1 MGPKTSSST
10 LSVPKVHVRRSLNT
24 LLEGESFGTLSE
36 SFARYLGT
44 SKFIM
49 QMSVFLLAWFG
60 WNALAPMGLR
70 FDQYPFA
77 FMTLLLSLQ
86 ASYAAPLILLAQNRQ
101 DDRDRSEA
109 KIDRARATMDTE
121 VNSHIARELSDV
133 RNRLNDI
140 TLDLS
145 QQRSGKGS
153 PKDVS
158 KRLDRIEAAIAALIA
173 QSAPAPAANV
183 PAKAR

>member
-1 MGPKTSSST
+1 MGTTTFSNT
-10 LSVPKVHVRRSLNT
+10 LSVPKARNRRSFAT
-24 LLEGESFGTLSE
+24 LIDGESFGTLSE
-36 SFARYLGT
+36 SFARYMGT

-49 QMSVFLLAWFG
+49 QMSFFILVWFAW
-60 WNALAPMGLR
+60 NTLAPIGLR
-70 FDQYPFA
+70 FDPYTFT
-77 FMTLLLSLQ
+77 FLTLLLSLQ

-109 KIDRARATMDTE
+109 KIDRARSAMDTE

-133 RNRLNDI
+133 RNRLNDL

-145 QQRSGKGS
+145 QGRSGKGS

-158 KRLDRIEAAIAALIA
+158 KRLDRIEIALTALHA
-173 QSAPAPAANV
+173 QSTPPAPQKAT
-183 PAKAR
+183 AKGL

>member
-1 MGPKTSSST
+1 MGTMGSSNT
-10 LSVPKVHVRRSLNT
+10 LSVPKVHTRRSFAT
-24 LLEGESFGTLSE
+24 LLDGESFGTLSE
-36 SFARYLGT
+36 SFARYMGT

-49 QMSVFLLAWFG
+49 QMSVFILAWFA
-60 WNALAPMGLR
+60 WNTLAPSGLR
-70 FDQYPFA
+70 FDPYTFT
-77 FMTLLLSLQ
+77 FLTLLLSLQ

-109 KIDRARATMDTE
+109 KIDRARSAMDTE

-133 RNRLNDI
+133 RNRLNDL
-140 TLDLS
+140 TLDIG

-158 KRLDRIEAAIAALIA
+158 KRLDRIELALTTLLA
-173 QSAPAPAANV
+173 QSGPPVASKPT
-183 PAKAR
+183 AKVR